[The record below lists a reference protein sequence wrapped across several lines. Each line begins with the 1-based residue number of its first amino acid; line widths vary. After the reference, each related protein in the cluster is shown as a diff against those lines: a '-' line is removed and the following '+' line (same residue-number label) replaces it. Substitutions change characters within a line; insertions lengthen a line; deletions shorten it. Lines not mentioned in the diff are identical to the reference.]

1 MNKTVK
7 QYTLFGVLFGAMFP
21 LMAWIFQFWYT
32 ELPYN
37 FGNFAEI
44 YIRCPLL
51 YMISSAPVFL
61 GLFAYVMGRYKAA
74 AETYNTQL
82 HGLVDELEERIALE
96 EGRRLEALHQQKLAE
111 TARRET
117 DKAKARTEQSYG
129 IIVEVASK
137 VEGAVEGLMDAGKR
151 ISTQME
157 HLLAGSSKQQQKIES
172 CLHSMEHMNS
182 NLLEVTQSAGLV
194 SDAATHSKGTA
205 HEGDTVVRRSVDAMD
220 TVREDIARMRQHIE
234 DLGTQM
240 HGIGT
245 VITLIDAVADQT
257 NMLALN
263 AAIEAARAGAA
274 GKGFSV
280 VAGEVK
286 KLATRTM
293 QATDEVEAAIA
304 AMQQNTS
311 KSIAA
316 AEQVV
321 KNLEYATGCISH
333 SREALTAI
341 VTESTKV
348 NDQIH
353 TVAEATKRQ
362 AVESGTVTA
371 ILTDITALAENT
383 TLAMRESDKAVKEVF
398 HQINTLHVLAG
409 SLRVHN
415 NE

>member
-32 ELPYN
+32 ELPYS

-51 YMISSAPVFL
+51 YMITSAPLFL
-61 GLFAYVMGRYKAA
+61 GLFAHVMGRYKAA
-74 AETYNTQL
+74 AETYNEQL
-82 HGLVDELEERIALE
+82 HELVGELEERIALE

-111 TARRET
+111 KARQET

-137 VEGAVEGLMDAGKR
+137 VEDAVAGLLDAGKR
-151 ISTQME
+151 ISAQME
-157 HLLAGSSKQQQKIES
+157 HLLAGSSLQQQKIES

-220 TVREDIARMRQHIE
+220 TVRDDIARMRQHIE
-234 DLGTQM
+234 DLGTQVQ
-240 HGIGT
+240 GIGT

-280 VAGEVK
+280 VAAEVK

-311 KSIAA
+311 KSIVA

-321 KNLEYATGCISH
+321 KNLEYATGCITH

-353 TVAEATKRQ
+353 TVAEATQRQ
-362 AVESGTVTA
+362 AAESGTVTA
-371 ILTDITALAENT
+371 ILTEITSLAENT

-398 HQINTLHVLAG
+398 HQINTLHMLAG
-409 SLRVHN
+409 NLRVHN
-415 NE
+415 SE